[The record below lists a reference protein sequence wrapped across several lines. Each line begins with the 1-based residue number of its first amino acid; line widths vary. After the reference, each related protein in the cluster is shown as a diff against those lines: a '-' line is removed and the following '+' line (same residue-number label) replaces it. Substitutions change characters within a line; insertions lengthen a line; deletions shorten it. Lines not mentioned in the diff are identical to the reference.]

1 MGVNP
6 SLQPMGFSL
15 NISQAMNRFFIS
27 ESVPHGPAFGARVTG
42 HESRAV
48 GNEVVLTGRQ
58 AHQIHNVLRMAPG
71 ERIIVLDN
79 SGFEYEVVLT
89 DVSKNKIL
97 GRVGS
102 RRAGAGE
109 PQFRLTLYQ
118 SLLAREKFELVLQ
131 KCTEVGVCRFVP
143 VITQRSIVRRLET
156 VTPKKLDRWRVII
169 TEAAEQSH
177 RARIPVLAAPVRF
190 DEALSQLSGFD
201 RCLIASP
208 HEQQMSLQKALRGGN
223 KKELQNVALLI
234 GPEGGFTEQEVALA
248 VEAGARPVGL
258 GPRILRT
265 ETAAI
270 IASALILH
278 ELEPA

>member
-1 MGVNP
+1 
-6 SLQPMGFSL
+6 
-15 NISQAMNRFFIS
+15 MNRFFIS
-27 ESVPHGPAFGARVTG
+27 KSDIR
-42 HESRAV
+42 SD
-48 GNEVVLTGRQ
+48 EVILTGRQ
-58 AHQIHNVLRMAPG
+58 AHQIRNVLRMAPG
-71 ERIIVLDN
+71 ERIVVLDN

-97 GRVGS
+97 GRVES
-102 RRAGAGE
+102 RCAGE
-109 PQFRLTLYQ
+109 GEPRIRLTLYQ

-177 RARIPVLAAPVRF
+177 RARIPELTKPVKF
-190 DEALSQLSGFD
+190 EEALSQLSGFD
-201 RCLIASP
+201 CCLIASP
-208 HEQQMSLQKALRGGN
+208 HEQQTSLQKAVRGGKDLRN
-223 KKELQNVALLI
+223 IRLLI
-234 GPEGGFTEQEVALA
+234 GPEGGFADQEVALA
-248 VEAGARPVGL
+248 VEAGAKPVSL

-270 IASALILH
+270 VAAALIFH